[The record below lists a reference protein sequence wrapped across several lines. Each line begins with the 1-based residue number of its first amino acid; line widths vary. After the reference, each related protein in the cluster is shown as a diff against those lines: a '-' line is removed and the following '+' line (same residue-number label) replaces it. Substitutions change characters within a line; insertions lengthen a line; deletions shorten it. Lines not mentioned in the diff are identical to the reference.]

1 MDVDKGGPCR
11 SLDNIA
17 AAVNCAV
24 MRGEEGRGGV
34 NNCCQLCVC
43 VCGSSKSSS
52 ILLQILSCLT
62 QW

>member
-43 VCGSSKSSS
+43 VCVVVVRVVAY
-52 ILLQILSCLT
+52 CFRYCHA
-62 QW
+62 